1 MRQPVPEVKLSHIL
15 AGQFNALML
24 PRMLYCLDYRIAHYD
39 RSVDPAHDD
48 YNEHC
53 ILAFL
58 HEYIVVTLP
67 RWGRTPVTALCSLHR
82 DGEWVNQTAL
92 ALGLNVVRGSSSRG
106 GAQAIRKIRE
116 NFAFNSLA
124 MTPDGPRG
132 PRRVMASG
140 SIFMA
145 AKLQV
150 PLVMVGVGI
159 SNPYRLNTWDKFAI
173 PKPLSRVRIIAGPK
187 IRIPKKINRDQLE
200 SYRLS
205 AETLLNDLCDEAQ
218 TWADSGEPMLG
229 ETICVSRRRPN
240 KVFFDRDTTPDLG
253 SGIVP
258 QANQQSAA
266 TPTQEPRAILARRP
280 AA

>member
-1 MRQPVPEVKLSHIL
+1 MRVPVSEVKLTHKL
-15 AGQFNALML
+15 AGQFNALVL
-24 PRMLYCLDYRIAHYD
+24 PRMLDCLDFRVANYD

-48 YNEHC
+48 YSEHC
-53 ILAFL
+53 ILAFW

-106 GAQAIRKIRE
+106 GANAIRKIKE
-116 NFAFNSLA
+116 NLAFSSLVL
-124 MTPDGPRG
+124 TPDGPRG
-132 PRRVMASG
+132 PRRVMAAG
-140 SIFMA
+140 AIFMA

-159 SNPYRLNTWDKFAI
+159 SNAYRLNTWDKFAI
-173 PKPLSRVRIIAGPK
+173 PKPGSRVRIISGPK
-187 IRIPKKINRDQLE
+187 MRIPKKIGRDQLE

-205 AETLLNDLCDEAQ
+205 AEKLLNDLCGEAQ
-218 TWADSGEPMLG
+218 AWADSGLRMEG
-229 ETICVSRRRPN
+229 ETLCVARRRPN
-240 KVFFDRDTTPDLG
+240 KIWFDDTKKTTIANGTTP
-253 SGIVP
+253 SPTHFSIVKPP
-258 QANQQSAA
+258 QENS
-266 TPTQEPRAILARRP
+266 PTRAQRP